1 MATTQSN
8 KATSSSTPAEVRM
21 TVTRFKDVLAT
32 ASSGTAR
39 GTGYAMKLIAK
50 HPSVAILGDVI
61 YVKSPGAGLRF
72 TLAAAPGDRENYYP
86 IGIAFVRAGKGNTS
100 DEQRLGLL
108 NFAQRDTRPEGRSL
122 AITYRYLDDPR
133 DVRYKFSVV
142 IQRGSDGRIGIIDP
156 AIEHDNSGLR

>member
-1 MATTQSN
+1 MATIQST
-8 KATSSSTPAEVRM
+8 KTTSSSTPAEIKM
-21 TVTRFKDVLAT
+21 TVTRFKDVLAS

-39 GTGYAMKLIAK
+39 GTGYEMKLSAE
-50 HPSVAILGDVI
+50 HPSVSIKGDVI

-72 TLAAAPGDRENYYP
+72 TMAAAPGDRESYYP

-100 DEQRLGLL
+100 DEQRLGFL

-122 AITYRYLDDPR
+122 AITYRYLDDPK

-156 AIEHDNSGLR
+156 AIEHDNAGMR